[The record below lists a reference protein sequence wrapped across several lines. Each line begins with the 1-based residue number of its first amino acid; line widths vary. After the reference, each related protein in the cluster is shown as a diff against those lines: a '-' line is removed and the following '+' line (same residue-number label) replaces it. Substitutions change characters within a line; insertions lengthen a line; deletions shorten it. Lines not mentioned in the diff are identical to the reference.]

1 MDPSGSINRTLN
13 DTQFHSTLRGIQ
25 HIITQVRHTLGNMH
39 TCQICEKI
47 FKRKDNFLQHLQI
60 HGRKKFKCSQ
70 CCKCYS
76 RNSKLKA
83 HQLRY
88 HRDEQ
93 QTALRH
99 LRCEYCLKDFARAYT
114 LERHGKVCPRKSVE
128 PDKPDMKTMMFHMI
142 TAERE
147 YRQTLEEGKCVSIL
161 LNMNKDL
168 SEESLTYV
176 YKKALKLYRQTQMQH
191 MSVYENAVLKPRQKE
206 VMKLIEQPTPREV
219 IWVVGQTG
227 GEGKTFLQ
235 NYIKYYY
242 SDRRVI
248 TTDIA
253 THTKNLAHFLTKFP
267 LECKDIFLFN
277 HPCSTTETIA
287 YDMLEGIKDGY
298 KISAKYDTQGLVF
311 KTPNTVIV
319 FSNIYPNT
327 EALKKDRWRIYEI
340 KGEDLND
347 KTALAI
353 KPRFK
358 YDTEFRYHKNYAMY
372 GDCS

>member
-1 MDPSGSINRTLN
+1 
-13 DTQFHSTLRGIQ
+13 
-25 HIITQVRHTLGNMH
+25 
-39 TCQICEKI
+39 
-47 FKRKDNFLQHLQI
+47 
-60 HGRKKFKCSQ
+60 
-70 CCKCYS
+70 
-76 RNSKLKA
+76 
-83 HQLRY
+83 
-88 HRDEQ
+88 
-93 QTALRH
+93 
-99 LRCEYCLKDFARAYT
+99 
-114 LERHGKVCPRKSVE
+114 
-128 PDKPDMKTMMFHMI
+128 MI

-191 MSVYENAVLKPRQKE
+191 MSVYENAVLKPWQKE

-372 GDCS
+372 GDCSWDALWLELKMVKLHQYV